1 MTTQFYIYAL
11 VYMMVQAVLF
21 GVGTVFILATPLI
34 EDAFVLMPV
43 MVVATLL
50 LSIPI
55 TWVIALKVRLSNDH
69 TLVHWQQRALND

>member
-1 MTTQFYIYAL
+1 
-11 VYMMVQAVLF
+11 MVQSVLF
-21 GVGTVFILATPLI
+21 GVGVILILATPLI
-34 EDAFVLMPV
+34 DHAFVLMPV

-69 TLVHWQQRALND
+69 TLAHFLAHGRQRALND